1 MRWCYNRS
9 ARQLGLLCPGCRL
22 ACSRR
27 RWRPGSH
34 VVLSFML
41 CCAMQRN
48 GLIVLDT
55 GYGWY
60 SGEVLEGTSR
70 FHTNPK
76 VYGLQPVKCRHSG

>member
-1 MRWCYNRS
+1 MT
-9 ARQLGLLCPGCRL
+9 GLPDNLVRFAPD
-22 ACSRR
+22 A
-27 RWRPGSH
+27 GSH
-34 VVLSFML
+34 ARYVGGVPAVILCCASFML